1 MYVNGRYVFF
11 FCLVLC
17 ANLTGCQ
24 SAVTHEYYA
33 DKKLGNSPSATLGL
47 APSIDLEINN
57 TKTEQLNEEPILP
70 MNSSES
76 LPMLTPASYYH
87 SPDPPEVVPEY
98 IPSIFFNFDSWILT
112 DKGKHMLEL
121 TAAQLKDDQEIT
133 LIIEGHCD
141 AQGSEGYNLVLGDKR
156 ALAIKTYLVGL
167 GIAEDRLIPV
177 SFGET
182 HPVCFEDHETC
193 HSLNRRGY
201 LVSSIPS
208 AIPAST
214 TKK

>member
-1 MYVNGRYVFF
+1 MHVNGRFSFF

-17 ANLTGCQ
+17 TNLAGCQ
-24 SAVTHEYYA
+24 STVTHEYYA
-33 DKKLGNSPSATLGL
+33 DKKPGNPPSATLEP
-47 APSIDLEINN
+47 APSIDFEIND
-57 TKTEQLNEEPILP
+57 TKTEQLEEDPILP
-70 MNSSES
+70 MNSPES

-87 SPDPPEVVPEY
+87 SPDPPEVVPDY
-98 IPSIFFNFDSWILT
+98 IPSIFFDFDSWTLT

-121 TAAQLKDDQEIT
+121 TAAQLKDDQQST

-141 AQGSEGYNLVLGDKR
+141 AQGTEGYNLVLGDKR
-156 ALAIKTYLVGL
+156 ALAIKTYLVSL

-182 HPVCFEDHETC
+182 HPVCFDDHETC

-201 LVSSIPS
+201 LVSSIHS
-208 AIPAST
+208 PAPVST
-214 TKK
+214 TE